1 MHCRRDDFHCDVALN
16 RLDKSLTEKNGR
28 AREDVQSSAYKLH
41 TSYEEKLD
49 LYGNRSIAVF
59 PIYRLYAKNNRH
71 RTKIIRTDLFLSYFT
86 IIIIFLS
93 YLSENYS

>member
-1 MHCRRDDFHCDVALN
+1 VALN
-16 RLDKSLTEKNGR
+16 RLDKSLTERNGC

-49 LYGNRSIAVF
+49 LYGNRSIVF
-59 PIYRLYAKNNRH
+59 PIYRLYAKNNKH
-71 RTKIIRTDLFLSYFT
+71 RTKIIRIAHLFLSYFA
-86 IIIIFLS
+86 IIVIFLS